1 VSPTSDLLP
10 QLSVEQYAWLCAMLE
25 LSPDRET
32 ELLGWLR
39 LTPYGKGQL
48 DAHWRH
54 ELKRDHLLKSRF
66 EQARMKYVREGSTS

>member
-1 VSPTSDLLP
+1 
-10 QLSVEQYAWLCAMLE
+10 MLE
-25 LSPDRET
+25 LSPGREA

-39 LTPYGKGQL
+39 ITRHGKGQL

-66 EQARMKYVREGSTS
+66 DQARMKYVREGRTS